1 MEIQVYNPY
10 TSHTLAERLLT
21 RRLPS
26 TITNRLQNNRVLH
39 RRQNRFRN
47 LNRFGEQ
54 EIIFNFDDN
63 FGSINFGNDNLG
75 NDNLIFIKND
85 ATIKIQRWYKR
96 YNLNKLYLKSIQF
109 IDR

>member
-10 TSHTLAERLLT
+10 TSSTLAERLLNRRPAST
-21 RRLPS
+21 RNTTS
-26 TITNRLQNNRVLH
+26 TWSTSLQSDRNLH

-54 EIIFNFDDN
+54 SEYFFDGDNVFFYDIFHT
-63 FGSINFGNDNLG
+63 
-75 NDNLIFIKND
+75 IKTN
-85 ATIKIQRWYKR
+85 AAVKIQRWYKR
-96 YNLNKLYLKSIQF
+96 YNINKKYIKKQLNF

>member
-1 MEIQVYNPY
+1 MEVYNPY
-10 TSHTLAERLLT
+10 LSPTLSERLLN

-26 TITNRLQNNRVLH
+26 NITNRLQNNRVLH

-54 EIIFNFDDN
+54 QIIFNFDDN
-63 FGSINFGNDNLG
+63 FGSINFGDDNFD
-75 NDNLIFIKND
+75 NVNLIFIKNH
-85 ATIKIQRWYKR
+85 ASIKIQRWYKR
-96 YNLNKLYLKSIQF
+96 YNLNKKYLRSIQF